1 MFQWLRSLIFTVQMY
16 LMMAVIG
23 IGTLPLALW
32 KQKYVYLTVQT
43 YCRWVMWTAGWMV
56 GLKTEFRGKPHR
68 RGLVAAK
75 HQSFL
80 DVLMIASQIP
90 TAQIYREIFIKTCA
104 CFGVVW
110 ETDRIGA
117 R

>member
-16 LMMAVIG
+16 LMMAVIDWHAF
-23 IGTLPLALW
+23 LQW
-32 KQKYVYLTVQT
+32 KQKYVYLT
-43 YCRWVMWTAGWMV
+43 YCRWVMWTAGWMA
-56 GLKTEFRGKPHR
+56 GLKTEFRGKPPTEEA
-68 RGLVAAK
+68 LVAAK

-90 TAQIYREIFIKTCA
+90 QPKYIMKSSLKHVPVLGW
-104 CFGVVW
+104 FGTTV
-110 ETDRIGA
+110 GA